1 MTLSLSKEDLNCEIL
16 NVNTKYTKLL
26 PELKTC
32 QDLSVINVHHIT
44 TKPETDSLIKEYAGV
59 FKGFGKVE
67 GEYHI
72 NPYQNTKPVIHSPRK
87 VPLTIL
93 PKLKKTLN
101 KLLKANVISKSEEP
115 TDWSIPLL

>member
-1 MTLSLSKEDLNCEIL
+1 MTLSLWKKDLNCEIL
-16 NVNTKYTKLL
+16 TVNTKYTKRF

-32 QDLSVINVHHIT
+32 QDLSVINIHNIT

-72 NPYQNTKPVIHSPRK
+72 NLYQNTKPVIHSPRK

-93 PKLKKTLN
+93 PKLKETVN

-115 TDWSIPLL
+115 MDWSIPLL